1 MVVEKRTF
9 INQLKYKELKSYFE
23 ENSKEKKDFNQII
36 YKYKS
41 DVDFRFVFD
50 HELAFLRLRG
60 SFYASDDLVVP
71 VALKDVKTMKLLLKS
86 LGMHIDIKWFRH
98 RAIYQ
103 YQNYTVTLD
112 ETYHYG
118 YVVSIAKE
126 ISNIKEQP
134 TAYEELEQVFRQ
146 LQIPITT
153 KEQFNDRYKFYK
165 ISWVDVAN
173 KIDEDHF
180 LQN

>member
-60 SFYASDDLVVP
+60 GFYTKEDLIVP
-71 VALKDVKTMKLLLKS
+71 VALKDIKTMQLMLKN

-118 YVVSIAKE
+118 YVVSIAKD
-126 ISNIKEQP
+126 ISSIDEQQD
-134 TAYEELEQVFRQ
+134 AYQELERLFQQ

-173 KIDEDHF
+173 KIDEDQF